1 MLVNPRCMKTA
12 IDSNSGDPGSTE
24 SRPTRLQSSTNAR
37 GTMRATVFHGPN
49 DIRIEEVPRPSAG
62 AGEAVIRITL
72 TTICGTDLHILRG
85 EYAVKPGLVIGHEPV
100 GVIEELGE
108 GVTGYAIGDRV
119 LVGAITPCGQCRA
132 CLSAQWSQ
140 CGHGEGVEAIG
151 GWRFGNTING
161 AQAEYLLVPNAQA
174 NLAKIPDELS
184 DEQVVLLADIASTG
198 FSGAESGNIRIGD
211 TVVVLAQGPIG
222 LCATAGAKLMGASF
236 IIGVESDP
244 VRVKMSKRMGA
255 DVVLDPKQCDVV
267 AEVRKLTGGG
277 ADVAIESLGLQET
290 FENALRSLRAGGT
303 LSSLG
308 VYSGK
313 LQVPYD
319 AFAAGIGDYKIVT
332 TLCPGGKERM
342 RRLMSMVQTKRF
354 DPTPLLTHS
363 FKLDQIVEAYD
374 LFGSRRDGVL
384 KVAIR
389 P

>member
-1 MLVNPRCMKTA
+1 MQKMK
-12 IDSNSGDPGSTE
+12 
-24 SRPTRLQSSTNAR
+24 
-37 GTMRATVFHGPN
+37 ATVFLGPN
-49 DIRIEEVPRPSAG
+49 NIRVEEVPRPSAG
-62 AGEAVIRITL
+62 VGEAVIRITL

-108 GVTGYAIGDRV
+108 GVNGYNIGDRV

-132 CLSAQWSQ
+132 CLSAQWAQ

-161 AQAEYLLVPNAQA
+161 AQAEFLLVPNAQA

-211 TVVVLAQGPIG
+211 TVVVFAQGPIG
-222 LCATAGAKLMGASF
+222 LCSTAGAKLMGASF
-236 IIGVESDP
+236 IIAVESDP
-244 VRVKMSKRMGA
+244 VRIKMSKRMGA
-255 DVVLDPKQCDVV
+255 DVVLDPHDVDLV
-267 AEVRKLTGGG
+267 AEIKKLTGGG
-277 ADVAIESLGLQET
+277 ADVAIEALGLQET
-290 FENALRSLRAGGT
+290 FENALRSLRPGGT

-313 LQVPYD
+313 LQLPYD

-342 RRLMSMVQTKRF
+342 RRLMSMVQSKRF